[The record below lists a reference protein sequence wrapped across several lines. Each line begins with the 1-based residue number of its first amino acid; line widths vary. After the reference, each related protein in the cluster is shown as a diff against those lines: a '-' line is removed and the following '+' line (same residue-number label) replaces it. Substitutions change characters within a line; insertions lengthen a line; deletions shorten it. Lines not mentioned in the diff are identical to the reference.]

1 MDLRDVLNY
10 NEQYESA
17 RVEVKSILLSIL
29 EAGEIT
35 QSDND
40 ALDSLVD
47 KYNENYNTIKAL
59 GSEFQEQ
66 QYRDRLDALDQ
77 DKLSA
82 DPNAILNVLTQGGRD
97 CSIGIDSQGRLIID
111 DKAVPKL
118 KLVEL
123 EVEKIVADLI
133 EVGELVATKATIEDL
148 KATNAEIENLKADIG
163 DFQDLTAV
171 KADIQLL
178 KTNVANINTAV
189 IGKADIT
196 DLNATNA
203 NITALQSNVANITTL
218 IGGNLTMDNI
228 QSLILTT
235 DKVTVADA
243 FIKDAMIDSLSANK
257 IKTGSIDTNLVKI
270 QSADGSMTLNGSL
283 QQFKDKDGNVRIQIG
298 KDASGNFTF
307 ALYDKTGNGQLINE
321 NGITA
326 SAISDGL
333 IVNDMVADN
342 ANISG
347 SKLDINSV
355 ITQINGSTTTI
366 DSSKIYFDDKGQTL
380 EVAFNQLSTKVDLI
394 EGVDGDLGS
403 ALEQISAN
411 TTQLNVQQGQINTL
425 ISNTTITKENGQVVQ
440 LKDEFSTIEQDVD
453 SITAKISS
461 LETNDSTVNSKIS
474 TIEQTL
480 ESVSTVVSATETK
493 INNLEIGG
501 KNLLLKTDIAKT
513 VTGNNTANQ
522 CTNLY
527 PLSNSKLDLDG
538 KKLTV
543 SFKYKVTNYTGGK
556 FKVQSYSKVYHNWGN
571 IIPTGDGEFT
581 FKGTITAPTGFKEN
595 SGIQIRMDDF
605 VGNIEISKMKLEVGN
620 TATDWTPAPEDI
632 QSQID
637 THASQISTTS
647 QKVSTIETNLGSI
660 TQRVASTETTTA
672 TLTEKINDLK
682 IGGENLADGTTD
694 TIQSVEWSTK
704 YGTPVSNEILLSDHN
719 LTDGE
724 KLTLSL
730 IIKSATTEVAAS
742 LGFFDSTKVKSD
754 KFVEGEFV
762 DSGTSVVTA
771 TIPKGFDIVKCYI
784 RKKDNT
790 TEATVEYSKVKIEKG
805 TTPTDWCPS
814 IADMKGMIDD
824 AAKMELPDGTPI
836 YIKEKVAET
845 SVTLDAITSSVSSL
859 ETHFDEN
866 GTVTNLTQQVSTL
879 EQFASQFTMEFFQ
892 KVENADQGVTELLNY
907 IHFDADGITIGQ
919 ETYPIR
925 LQLTKDRIKFLDSD
939 DEQVAYFSEGKLYVN
954 NAEILNT
961 FKIGNYGFM
970 STANGGLTI
979 GALS

>member
-10 NEQYESA
+10 NEQYDSA

-40 ALDSLVD
+40 ALDALVD

-82 DPNAILNVLTQGGRD
+82 DPNEILNVLTQGGRD
-97 CSIGIDSQGRLIID
+97 CSVGIDSEGRLIID

-123 EVEKIVADLI
+123 EVEKITADLI

-148 KATNAEIENLKADIG
+148 KATNAEIENLKVIKANVEE
-163 DFQDLTAV
+163 LTAAQ
-171 KADIQLL
+171 ADIQLL
-178 KTNVANINTAV
+178 KTDVANINTAV
-189 IGKADIT
+189 IGKAEIT
-196 DLNATNA
+196 DLNAANA
-203 NITALQSNVANITTL
+203 KITALQSNVANITTL

-228 QSLILTT
+228 QSLVLTT

-243 FIKDAMIDSLSANK
+243 FIKDAMIDSLNANK
-257 IKTGSIDTNLVKI
+257 IKAGSIDTNLVNI

-307 ALYDKTGNGQLINE
+307 ALYDATGNGQLINE

-366 DSSKIYFDDKGQTL
+366 NSSKIYFDDKGQSL
-380 EVAFNQLSTKVDLI
+380 DVAFSSLSTKVD
-394 EGVDGDLGS
+394 DLELSGGS
-403 ALEQISAN
+403 VPSEVMEQITAN
-411 TTQLNVQQGQINTL
+411 TTQLNAQQGQINTL

-440 LKDEFSTIEQDVD
+440 LKDEFSTLEQDVD

-461 LETNDSTVNSKIS
+461 LETNDNTVNSKIS
-474 TIEQTL
+474 TIEQNL
-480 ESVSTVVSATETK
+480 QGVSTKVSSTEQK
-493 INNLEIGG
+493 INN
-501 KNLLLKTDIAKT
+501 
-513 VTGNNTANQ
+513 
-522 CTNLY
+522 
-527 PLSNSKLDLDG
+527 
-538 KKLTV
+538 
-543 SFKYKVTNYTGGK
+543 
-556 FKVQSYSKVYHNWGN
+556 
-571 IIPTGDGEFT
+571 
-581 FKGTITAPTGFKEN
+581 
-595 SGIQIRMDDF
+595 
-605 VGNIEISKMKLEVGN
+605 
-620 TATDWTPAPEDI
+620 
-632 QSQID
+632 
-637 THASQISTTS
+637 
-647 QKVSTIETNLGSI
+647 
-660 TQRVASTETTTA
+660 
-672 TLTEKINDLK
+672 LK
-682 IGGENLADGTTD
+682 IGGENLLDGTTD
-694 TIQSVEWSTK
+694 ADVIEEGWSSTRLQLGGVINVADSSLKPGDNLILRAYVESCPMDITPAIVFTDSNGNENVISGGTI
-704 YGTPVSNEILLSDHN
+704 LASDIPGYVTVPAVLPDN
-719 LTDGE
+719 ATSITCYLTRSG
-724 KLTLSL
+724 
-730 IIKSATTEVAAS
+730 SAA
-742 LGFFDSTKVKSD
+742 
-754 KFVEGEFV
+754 
-762 DSGTSVVTA
+762 TS
-771 TIPKGFDIVKCYI
+771 I
-784 RKKDNT
+784 R
-790 TEATVEYSKVKIEKG
+790 YSKPKLEDG
-805 TTPTDWCPS
+805 TVPTDWSLS
-814 IADMKGMIDD
+814 INDVNNSIDT
-824 AAKMELPDGTPI
+824 ATQMTIDGQVV
-836 YIKEKVAET
+836 YVKDKVAEHN
-845 SVTLDAITSSVSSL
+845 VKLDGITQSVSSL

-879 EQFASQFTMEFFQ
+879 EQFASQFTMEFFE
-892 KVENADQGVTELLNY
+892 KVENADQGVTELLSY

-925 LQLTKDRIKFLDSD
+925 LQLTKDRIKFLDLD
-939 DEQVAYFSEGKLYVN
+939 DNQVAYFSEGKLYVN
-954 NAEILNT
+954 NAEILDT

>member
-10 NEQYESA
+10 NEQYDSA

-40 ALDSLVD
+40 ALDALVD

-97 CSIGIDSQGRLIID
+97 CSVGIDSEGRLIID

-123 EVEKIVADLI
+123 EVEKITAELI
-133 EVGELVATKATIEDL
+133 EVGEIIATKATIEDL

-178 KTNVANINTAV
+178 KTNVADINTAV
-189 IGKADIT
+189 IGKANIT

-203 NITALQSNVANITTL
+203 NVTALQSNVANITTL
-218 IGGNLTMDNI
+218 IGGNLTMSNI

-270 QSADGSMTLNGSL
+270 QSTDGSMTLNGSL
-283 QQFKDKDGNVRIQIG
+283 QQFKDKNGNVRIQIG
-298 KDASGNFTF
+298 KDATGNFTF
-307 ALYDKTGNGQLINE
+307 ALYDATGKGQLINE

-366 DSSKIYFDDKGQTL
+366 NSSKIYFDDKGQSL
-380 EVAFNQLSTKVDLI
+380 DVAFSSLNTKVDNLSLS
-394 EGVDGDLGS
+394 GGS
-403 ALEQISAN
+403 VPTEVMEQITAN
-411 TTQLNVQQGQINTL
+411 TTKLNVQQGQINTL
-425 ISNTTITKENGQVVQ
+425 ISNTTITKEDGQVVQ
-440 LKDEFSTIEQDVD
+440 LKDEFSAIEQDVD
-453 SITAKISS
+453 SISTKISS
-461 LETNDSTVNSKIS
+461 LETNDNTVNSKIS

-480 ESVSTVVSATETK
+480 QGVSTKVSNTETK
-493 INNLEIGG
+493 MNN
-501 KNLLLKTDIAKT
+501 
-513 VTGNNTANQ
+513 
-522 CTNLY
+522 
-527 PLSNSKLDLDG
+527 
-538 KKLTV
+538 
-543 SFKYKVTNYTGGK
+543 
-556 FKVQSYSKVYHNWGN
+556 
-571 IIPTGDGEFT
+571 
-581 FKGTITAPTGFKEN
+581 
-595 SGIQIRMDDF
+595 
-605 VGNIEISKMKLEVGN
+605 
-620 TATDWTPAPEDI
+620 
-632 QSQID
+632 
-637 THASQISTTS
+637 
-647 QKVSTIETNLGSI
+647 
-660 TQRVASTETTTA
+660 
-672 TLTEKINDLK
+672 LK
-682 IGGENLADGTTD
+682 IGGENLLDGTTD
-694 TIQSVEWSTK
+694 KIQSVEWSTTF
-704 YGTPVSNEILLSDHN
+704 GTNIAPEILLSEYDI
-719 LTDGE
+719 TVGE

-730 IIKSATTEVAAS
+730 IIKSSTTKAAAA
-742 LGFFDSTKVKSD
+742 FRFKDSTNVKSD
-754 KFVEGEFV
+754 KYVEGEFI
-762 DSGTSVVTA
+762 DSGTAVLTTDV
-771 TIPKGFDIVKCYI
+771 PEGYDIVVCTI
-784 RKKDNT
+784 RKKDNET
-790 TEATVEYSKVKIEKG
+790 AATVEYSKVKLERG

-814 IADMKGMIDD
+814 VNDVNNSIDT
-824 AAKMELPDGTPI
+824 ATQMTVDGQVV
-836 YIKEKVAET
+836 YIRDKVAEHN
-845 SVTLDAITSSVSSL
+845 VMLDGITQSVSSL

-892 KVENADQGVTELLNY
+892 KVENADQGVTELLSY

-925 LQLTKDRIKFLDSD
+925 LQLTKDRIKFLDLND
-939 DEQVAYFSEGKLYVN
+939 QQVAYFSEGKLYVN
-954 NAEILNT
+954 NAEILDT

>member
-1 MDLRDVLNY
+1 MDLKDVLNY

-17 RVEVKSILLSIL
+17 RIEVKSILLSIL

-40 ALDSLVD
+40 TLDSLVD

-82 DPNAILNVLTQGGRD
+82 DPKEILNVLTQGGRD
-97 CSIGIDSQGRLIID
+97 CSVGIDSEGRLIID

-118 KLVEL
+118 KLVAL
-123 EVEKIVADLI
+123 EVEKITADLI

-178 KTNVANINTAV
+178 KTNVADIDTAV

-203 NITALQSNVANITTL
+203 NVTALQSNVANITTL

-257 IKTGSIDTNLVKI
+257 IKTGSIDTNLVSI
-270 QSADGSMTLNGSL
+270 QSTDGSMTLNGSL
-283 QQFKDKDGNVRIQIG
+283 QQFKDENGNVRIQIG

-307 ALYDKTGNGQLINE
+307 ALYDATGNGQLINE

-355 ITQINGSTTTI
+355 ITQINGSNTTI
-366 DSSKIYFDDKGQTL
+366 NSSKIYFDDKDQTL
-380 EVAFNQLSTKVDLI
+380 EVAFNQLATKVDLI
-394 EGVDGDLGS
+394 EGVDGDLGYV
-403 ALEQISAN
+403 LDQISAN
-411 TTQLNVQQGQINTL
+411 TTQINVQQGQINTL

-440 LKDEFSTIEQDVD
+440 LKDEFSVLEQDVD

-480 ESVSTVVSATETK
+480 DSVSTKVSNTETK
-493 INNLEIGG
+493 MNN
-501 KNLLLKTDIAKT
+501 
-513 VTGNNTANQ
+513 
-522 CTNLY
+522 
-527 PLSNSKLDLDG
+527 
-538 KKLTV
+538 
-543 SFKYKVTNYTGGK
+543 
-556 FKVQSYSKVYHNWGN
+556 
-571 IIPTGDGEFT
+571 
-581 FKGTITAPTGFKEN
+581 
-595 SGIQIRMDDF
+595 
-605 VGNIEISKMKLEVGN
+605 
-620 TATDWTPAPEDI
+620 
-632 QSQID
+632 
-637 THASQISTTS
+637 
-647 QKVSTIETNLGSI
+647 
-660 TQRVASTETTTA
+660 
-672 TLTEKINDLK
+672 LK
-682 IGGENLADGTTD
+682 IGGENLLDGTTD
-694 TIQSVEWSTK
+694 VDIIEEEWSSTRLQLGSVIDIANSSLK
-704 YGTPVSNEILLSDHN
+704 PGDNLILRAYVESCNNDITPIIVFTDTIGNENIISGGKLSSSDMPGYVSVPAVLPENATSITCYLSRNENTATSITYSKAKLEYGTV
-719 LTDGE
+719 
-724 KLTLSL
+724 
-730 IIKSATTEVAAS
+730 
-742 LGFFDSTKVKSD
+742 
-754 KFVEGEFV
+754 
-762 DSGTSVVTA
+762 
-771 TIPKGFDIVKCYI
+771 
-784 RKKDNT
+784 
-790 TEATVEYSKVKIEKG
+790 
-805 TTPTDWCPS
+805 PTDWSPS
-814 IADMKGMIDD
+814 INDINNSIDT
-824 AAKMELPDGTPI
+824 ATQMTIDGQVV
-836 YIKEKVAET
+836 YIKDKVAEHN
-845 SVTLDAITSSVSSL
+845 VTLDGITQSVSSL

-866 GTVTNLTQQVSTL
+866 GTVTNLTHQISTL

-892 KVENADQGVTELLNY
+892 KIENADQGVTELLSY

-925 LQLTKDRIKFLDSD
+925 LQLTKDRIKFLDLND
-939 DEQVAYFSEGKLYVN
+939 QQVAYFSEGKLYVN
-954 NAEILNT
+954 NAEILDT

>member
-17 RVEVKSILLSIL
+17 RAEVKSILLSIL

-59 GSEFQEQ
+59 GAEFHEQ
-66 QYRDRLDALDQ
+66 LYRDKLDALER

-97 CSIGIDSQGRLIID
+97 CSVGIDSEGRLIID

-133 EVGELVATKATIEDL
+133 EVGEIVATKATIEDL
-148 KATNAEIENLKADIG
+148 KATNAVIENLKADIG
-163 DFQDLTAV
+163 DFQDLTAL

-178 KTNVANINTAV
+178 KTNVADINTAV
-189 IGKADIT
+189 IGKANIT
-196 DLNATNA
+196 DLDVTNA
-203 NITALQSNVANITTL
+203 NVTALQSNVANITTL

-257 IKTGSIDTNLVKI
+257 IKTGSIDTNLVSI
-270 QSADGSMTLNGSL
+270 QSTDGSMTLNGSL

-366 DSSKIYFDDKGQTL
+366 NSSKIYFDDKGQSL
-380 EVAFNQLSTKVDLI
+380 DVAFSSLSTKVDNLSLSGGSVPAELI
-394 EGVDGDLGS
+394 E
-403 ALEQISAN
+403 QITTN

-425 ISNTTITKENGQVVQ
+425 ISNTTITKEDGQVVQ

-461 LETNDSTVNSKIS
+461 LETNDNTVNSKIS

-480 ESVSTVVSATETK
+480 EGVSTKVSNTETK
-493 INNLEIGG
+493 MNN
-501 KNLLLKTDIAKT
+501 
-513 VTGNNTANQ
+513 
-522 CTNLY
+522 
-527 PLSNSKLDLDG
+527 
-538 KKLTV
+538 
-543 SFKYKVTNYTGGK
+543 
-556 FKVQSYSKVYHNWGN
+556 
-571 IIPTGDGEFT
+571 
-581 FKGTITAPTGFKEN
+581 
-595 SGIQIRMDDF
+595 
-605 VGNIEISKMKLEVGN
+605 
-620 TATDWTPAPEDI
+620 
-632 QSQID
+632 
-637 THASQISTTS
+637 
-647 QKVSTIETNLGSI
+647 
-660 TQRVASTETTTA
+660 
-672 TLTEKINDLK
+672 LK
-682 IGGENLADGTTD
+682 IGGENLLDGTTD
-694 TIQSVEWSTK
+694 VDIIEEEWSSTRLQLGSVIDVADSSLK
-704 YGTPVSNEILLSDHN
+704 PGDTLILRAYVESCANDITPIIVFTDSSGNENVISGGKISSNDMPGYVTVPAILPEN
-719 LTDGE
+719 
-724 KLTLSL
+724 
-730 IIKSATTEVAAS
+730 A
-742 LGFFDSTKVKSD
+742 
-754 KFVEGEFV
+754 
-762 DSGTSVVTA
+762 TSVTCYLSRSENNA
-771 TIPKGFDIVKCYI
+771 TSI
-784 RKKDNT
+784 T
-790 TEATVEYSKVKIEKG
+790 YSKAKLEDG
-805 TTPTDWCPS
+805 TVPTDWSPS
-814 IADMKGMIDD
+814 INDVNNSIDT
-824 AAKMELPDGTPI
+824 ATQMTIDGQVI
-836 YIKEKVAET
+836 YIKDKVAEHN
-845 SVTLDAITSSVSSL
+845 VKLDGITQSVSSL

-879 EQFASQFTMEFFQ
+879 EQFAAQFTMEFFE
-892 KVENADQGVTELLNY
+892 KVENADQSVTELLSY

-925 LQLTKDRIKFLDSD
+925 LQLTKDRIKFLDLND
-939 DEQVAYFSEGKLYVN
+939 QQVAYFSEGKLYVN
-954 NAEILNT
+954 NAEILDT